1 MEIQLTSDKYIIA
14 TSENAEIVHF
24 SFVTSGANYS
34 TIQPIV
40 EQFDTLEDAE
50 AYVDG
55 IKGEGYS
62 KATFKYLFEVPEK
75 PEGWSNS

>member
-1 MEIQLTSDKYIIA
+1 MEIQLTSDKYIVA
-14 TSENAEIVHF
+14 TSENAKIVHF
-24 SFVTSGANYS
+24 SFVTSGAKFQ

-40 EQFDTLEDAE
+40 EQFDTLEEAE

-62 KATFKYLFEVPEK
+62 KETFKYLFETPEN
-75 PEGWSNS
+75 PNEQA

>member
-24 SFVTSGANYS
+24 SFVTSGAKYA

-40 EQFDTLEDAE
+40 EQFDTIEEAE

-55 IKGEGYS
+55 IKGEGYCRE
-62 KATFKYLFEVPEK
+62 TFKYLFEVPTNIE
-75 PEGWSNS
+75 S

>member
-1 MEIQLTSDKYIIA
+1 MEIQLTSDKYIVA

-24 SFVTSGANYS
+24 SFVTSGAKYS

-40 EQFDTLEDAE
+40 EQFDTIEEAE

-55 IKGEGYS
+55 IKGEGFS
-62 KATFKYLFEVPEK
+62 RSTFKYLFETPEQ
-75 PEGWSNS
+75 PA